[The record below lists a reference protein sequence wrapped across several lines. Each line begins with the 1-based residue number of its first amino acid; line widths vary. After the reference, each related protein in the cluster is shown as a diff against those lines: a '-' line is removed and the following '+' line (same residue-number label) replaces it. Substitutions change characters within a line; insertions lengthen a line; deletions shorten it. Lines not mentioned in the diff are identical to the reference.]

1 MLAVW
6 RDPMAHD
13 DGRWV
18 RLGVG
23 IFLLEFILLQASLAI
38 GGASMDTSAGDMSF
52 LGIAMLIVFFAAFA
66 AAIAWGFK
74 SRMLFMAFLSL
85 VIGRLI
91 GLLFGMSTDDKALL
105 LAHSLVAMGLYFVLV
120 FASVILP
127 WPRLGITREI
137 ADATRDPQ
145 ASGQWVREPHRA
157 IGAATVYYLLLG
169 VLEVTVM
176 TWIDPHLITFR

>member
-1 MLAVW
+1 VW
-6 RDPMAHD
+6 RNPMAHD
-13 DGRWV
+13 DGRWL
-18 RLGVG
+18 RLSVG
-23 IFLLEFILLQASLAI
+23 IFVLEFIMLAASLAI
-38 GGASMDTSAGDMSF
+38 GGASMDTSLGDMAP
-52 LGIAMLIVFFAAFA
+52 LGIATLIVFFAVFA
-66 AAIAWGFK
+66 AAFAWGFK
-74 SRMLFMAFLSL
+74 SRMLFMSFLGL
-85 VIGRLI
+85 VVGRVI
-91 GLLFGMSTDDKALL
+91 GLLLGMSTDDKMLL
-105 LAHSLVAMGLYFVLV
+105 QAHSLVAMGLYFVMV

-157 IGAATVYYLLLG
+157 IGAATVYYLLLA